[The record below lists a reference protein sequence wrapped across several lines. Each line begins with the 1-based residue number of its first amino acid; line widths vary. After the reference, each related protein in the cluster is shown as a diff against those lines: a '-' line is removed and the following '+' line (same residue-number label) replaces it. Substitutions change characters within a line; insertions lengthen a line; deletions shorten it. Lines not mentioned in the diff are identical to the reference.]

1 MAIFNQGADQ
11 WSAAGQWELL
21 LYEVTA
27 YSNPRSQA
35 IAPQP
40 PQEGGTAGRSYRHYP
55 SQAPLHQLS
64 LYVLLDLQEECAGDN
79 PEEEVPPITG
89 HLGLIGLIG
98 PPWDRERREIWAFLA
113 LRAALGR
120 GTDADCEVGEA
131 LLPLWDCPSSPQLS
145 VVLWVPSAVVP
156 RQPTLEGQSLRDPP
170 TQLQP
175 GRFLLRMVKLRSRG
189 GRGMSWGLPREKEPT
204 SGVGSRAALLQPLGP

>member
-1 MAIFNQGADQ
+1 MNVRRTGACKQ
-11 WSAAGQWELL
+11 LHGEWPCSSSVHACQQPTSIYSSSGPYPPRLL
-21 LYEVTA
+21 LWDSST
-27 YSNPRSQA
+27 
-35 IAPQP
+35 
-40 PQEGGTAGRSYRHYP
+40 
-55 SQAPLHQLS
+55 APLHQLS

-131 LLPLWDCPSSPQLS
+131 LLPLWDCPSSLQLS

-175 GRFLLRMVKLRSRG
+175 GRFLLRMVKLKSGG
-189 GRGMSWGLPREKEPT
+189 GRGMSWGLPRER
-204 SGVGSRAALLQPLGP
+204 SRPQGWDYQGLSHALL